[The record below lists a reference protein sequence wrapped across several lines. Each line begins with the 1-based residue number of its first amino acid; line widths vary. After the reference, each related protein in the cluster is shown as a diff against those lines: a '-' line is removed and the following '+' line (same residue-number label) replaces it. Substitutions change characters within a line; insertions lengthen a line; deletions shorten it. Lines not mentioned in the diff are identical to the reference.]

1 MKTFVTI
8 SDVFWNLPGWC
19 LTYKLTTFGKP
30 CWLVMSYS
38 DYESVTIMYSGT
50 SLLQT
55 SEM

>member
-30 CWLVMSYS
+30 CWLVTSYS